1 MAKLRGIYK
10 CEICGNIVEVL
21 HEGADSLVC
30 CGQPMNLI
38 SEKSE
43 DPEIGEK
50 HVPVIEGNKVKVSLV
65 EHPMTDEHY
74 IEWIEATSEA
84 DAWNQWCV
92 PDINPPYECTGQAF
106 VDANADCTSKGY
118 DGVNSIANG
127 IPSPG

>member
-1 MAKLRGIYK
+1 MTQKNQIWK
-10 CEICGNIVEVL
+10 CDVCGNIVEVL

-50 HVPVIEGNKVKVSLV
+50 HVPVIEGNKVKVGSV

-74 IEWIEATSEA
+74 IEWIEATSETGEITR
-84 DAWNQWCV
+84 V
-92 PDINPPYECTGQAF
+92 FLSPDKKPEAQFCFTPVSAREFCTLHGLW
-106 VDANADCTSKGY
+106 KK
-118 DGVNSIANG
+118 
-127 IPSPG
+127 